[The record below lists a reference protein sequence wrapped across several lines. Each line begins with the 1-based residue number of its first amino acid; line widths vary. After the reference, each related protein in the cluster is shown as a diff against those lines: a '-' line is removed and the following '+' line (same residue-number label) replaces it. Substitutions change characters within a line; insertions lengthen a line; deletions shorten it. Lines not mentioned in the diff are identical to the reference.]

1 MRIYFVKQ
9 KESRML
15 FSTKQNQIQPNNR
28 GLRGQLRS
36 RQTLKDVS
44 FFLISTLSV
53 LHSISAFSPA
63 TETCRLD
70 RVDRHGM
77 QLPSVISSTYL
88 FSAMND
94 EMGGASYS
102 DRANTVF
109 LSELKQMRGSAK
121 TLLQKNDSRGALKTL
136 VGMVESMENVT
147 GLDFRDKRILCE
159 VVDNSLEAFF
169 DYAFTPP
176 HRGSFSIQ
184 RVALGVKAMQ
194 LQLSS
199 RTLQFPYNTIPKRTW
214 LSALKALT
222 DVNEAKHHDVE
233 DTILQNIDSAY
244 RILQRLV
251 TGTGVRH
258 AKTQRLR
265 IDESEFNMVLNAYS
279 NLGRMDM
286 AHRIVALQER
296 TKHAPPLSPVAYSI
310 LLKGYG
316 NLGDFQNVEMILA
329 HAKAG
334 GVDPDTVMLNSLIN
348 AYVNC
353 NGLGKAQQVFNMMNN
368 DSSVSELSEY
378 HSLFAGESCPRPN
391 QRTYNT
397 ILKGL
402 ANQGMLKESIEL
414 SREMQAKRMWDDVTT
429 NTLVQ
434 AAVMAYE
441 FTLAENI
448 LKNYTAVKRN
458 PVTGQH
464 PNVEAYTNLLDGY
477 AKAGELDNA
486 CETMKIMK
494 ERSVEPNEITYTCMI
509 SGLARHKK
517 IEQAKQMIA
526 YMRSIGLKPSAV
538 TYNSFISGLVADGH
552 GGDPEQFDRYVDEA
566 IAVLQQMMRE
576 GIKPNAV
583 TISVIV
589 DAFGRCER
597 PRVVEAKSLVSK
609 LETQGIISSQSPK
622 IATSLVQLYGVIKDL
637 KGAVEAFRNI
647 QTPDVAA
654 VNAFIAACSRCD
666 KDKLAIDTFGHYFRS
681 DTHRLEPNVIS
692 YSIMI
697 SAVLN
702 NSIEGSSRARKL
714 YEEMRRRR
722 ILLDN
727 ALVDM

>member
-1 MRIYFVKQ
+1 MF
-9 KESRML
+9 
-15 FSTKQNQIQPNNR
+15 
-28 GLRGQLRS
+28 
-36 RQTLKDVS
+36 KDVS
-44 FFLISTLSV
+44 VLLISTFSV
-53 LHSISAFSPA
+53 LHSTSAFSHA
-63 TETCRLD
+63 TEKCRLD
-70 RVDRHGM
+70 RLDQHVM

-88 FSAMND
+88 FSTTND
-94 EMGGASYS
+94 EMGGASS
-102 DRANTVF
+102 SVF
-109 LSELKQMRGSAK
+109 LSEIKQMRGTAK
-121 TLLQKNDSRGALKTL
+121 MLLRKNDSRGALKTL
-136 VGMVESMENVT
+136 AGMIESMENVT
-147 GLDFRDKRILCE
+147 ELDCQDKRILCE
-159 VVDNSLEAFF
+159 VVDNALEAFF
-169 DYAFTPP
+169 NYAFAPP
-176 HRGSFSIQ
+176 YRGSFSIQ

-199 RTLQFPYNTIPKRTW
+199 RTLQFPYDTIPKRTW

-222 DVNEAKHHDVE
+222 DVKEVKHHDVA
-233 DTILQNIDSAY
+233 DTILQNTDLAY
-244 RILQRLV
+244 RVLQRLV
-251 TGTGVRH
+251 TGIGVRH
-258 AKTQRLR
+258 AKSQRLR
-265 IDESEFNMVLNAYS
+265 IDENEFNMVLNAYS

-316 NLGDFQNVEMILA
+316 NLRDFQNVEMILA
-329 HAKAG
+329 HAKAS
-334 GVDPDTVMLNSLIN
+334 GVNPDTVMLNSLID

-353 NGLGKAQQVFNMMNN
+353 NGMDKAQQVFDMMNN
-368 DSSVSELSEY
+368 NSNVSEFSEY
-378 HSLFAGESCPRPN
+378 RSLFAGESCPRPN

-414 SREMQAKRMWDDVTT
+414 SREIEAKRMWDDVTT

-434 AAVMAYE
+434 AAVMADD
-441 FTLAENI
+441 FSLAENI
-448 LKNYTAVKRN
+448 LKDHTAVKPN

-486 CETMKIMK
+486 RETMKVMK
-494 ERSVEPNEITYTCMI
+494 ERGVEPNEITFTCMI

-526 YMRSIGLKPSAV
+526 YMRSVSLKPSAV

-552 GGDPEQFDRYVDEA
+552 CGDPEQFDRYVDEA
-566 IAVLQQMMRE
+566 IAVLRQMLRE

-583 TISVIV
+583 TISVMV

-609 LETQGIISSQSPK
+609 LEAQGIISSHSPK
-622 IATSLVQLYGVIKDL
+622 IATSLVQLYGVVKDL
-637 KGAVEAFRNI
+637 KGAVESFRSI
-647 QTPDVAA
+647 QTPDTAA

-681 DTHRLEPNVIS
+681 DTHRLQPDVIS

-697 SAVLN
+697 TAVLN

-722 ILLDN
+722 IVLDN

>member
-1 MRIYFVKQ
+1 ML
-9 KESRML
+9 SRRE
-15 FSTKQNQIQPNNR
+15 QIQIDPNNS
-28 GLRGQLRS
+28 GS
-36 RQTLKDVS
+36 RRRLQSPRTLKDVR
-44 FFLISTLSV
+44 FLLISILSV
-53 LHSISAFSPA
+53 LHSISAFSHA

-70 RVDRHGM
+70 RPEHHVM
-77 QLPSVISSTYL
+77 QRPPVISSTYL
-88 FSAMND
+88 FSTTND
-94 EMGGASYS
+94 EMGSASYS
-102 DRANTVF
+102 DRVNNVC
-109 LSELKQMRGSAK
+109 LSEMEQMRGAAN
-121 TLLQKNDSRGALKTL
+121 TLLRKNDSRGALKTL
-136 VGMVESMENVT
+136 VGMIESMENVT
-147 GLDFRDKRILCE
+147 ELDSREKRILCE

-169 DYAFTPP
+169 NYAFAPP
-176 HRGSFSIQ
+176 YRGSFSIQ
-184 RVALGVKAMQ
+184 RVSLGVKAMEM
-194 LQLSS
+194 QLSS
-199 RTLQFPYNTIPKRTW
+199 RTLQAPYNTIPKRT
-214 LSALKALT
+214 LLIALKALT
-222 DVNEAKHHDVE
+222 GVNEVKHHDVA
-233 DTILQNIDSAY
+233 DTILQNTDSAY
-244 RILQRLV
+244 RVLQRLV
-251 TGTGVRH
+251 TGVGVRY
-258 AKTQRLR
+258 ANPNSLR
-265 IDESEFNMVLNAYS
+265 IHESDFNMVLNAYS

-316 NLGDFQNVEMILA
+316 KLGDFQNVEMILA
-329 HAKAG
+329 HAKAS
-334 GVDPDTVMLNSLIN
+334 GVDPDTVMLNSLID

-353 NGLGKAQQVFNMMNN
+353 NGMDKALQVFNMMNN
-368 DSSVSELSEY
+368 NSNNVSELSEY
-378 HSLFAGESCPRPN
+378 RSLFAGESCPRPN
-391 QRTYNT
+391 RRTYNT

-402 ANQGMLKESIEL
+402 ANQGMLKESIDL
-414 SREMQAKRMWDDVTT
+414 SREMEAKRMWDDVTT

-441 FTLAENI
+441 FSLAENI
-448 LKNYTAVKRN
+448 LKDYTAVKPN
-458 PVTGQH
+458 PKTGRH

-486 CETMKIMK
+486 RETMKIMK
-494 ERSVEPNEITYTCMI
+494 ERGVEPNEITYTCMI

-526 YMRSIGLKPSAV
+526 YMRSIGLRPSAV

-566 IAVLQQMMRE
+566 IDVLRQMMRE

-609 LETQGIISSQSPK
+609 LEAQGIITSHSPK
-622 IATSLVQLYGVIKDL
+622 IATSLVQIYGAVQDL

-647 QTPDVAA
+647 QTPDAAA
-654 VNAFIAACSRCD
+654 VNAFIGACSRCN
-666 KDKLAIDTFGHYFRS
+666 KDKLAIDTFEHYFRS
-681 DTHRLEPNVIS
+681 DTHRLEPDVIS
-692 YSIMI
+692 YSIII

-722 ILLDN
+722 IVLDN